1 MTPYKLLVI
10 LVVDTILWLG
20 VVIAWALAMWP
31 TVSP

>member
-10 LVVDTILWLG
+10 LVVDTVLWLS

-31 TVSP
+31 TV